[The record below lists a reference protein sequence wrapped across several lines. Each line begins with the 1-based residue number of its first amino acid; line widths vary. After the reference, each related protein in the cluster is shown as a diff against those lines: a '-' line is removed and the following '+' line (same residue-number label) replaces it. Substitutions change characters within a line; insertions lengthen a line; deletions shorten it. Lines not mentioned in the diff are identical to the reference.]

1 MLHRSTSN
9 LPLSHRS
16 TSPSSC
22 SSLSAPLFLPDPP
35 ATTLSLC
42 FQTTATTNLAFDQKS
57 TIWGDFAQVHSDYL
71 LKQPSSAFVFSGLP
85 VTFTL
90 VLKYN
95 LIWSILVF
103 ECASNHCQKD
113 NAHIEAPE
121 LYICTQINETPIT
134 SMSLSPT
141 CVRIERIFV
150 KVSFEAVFR
159 AGSYSY
165 QLTAGGKNSLLGRR
179 RRRKGDDKIEF
190 LEKRWRSTSWP
201 STSCWW
207 SGWEEHCWRNAM
219 MTTMF
224 VRSIGWHCPPLQKW
238 PWMELNSA
246 TRSWWWFY
254 VWGLCQS
261 NILSGYKSSS
271 NVFPIFLWRSNKT
284 PHISVEIK

>member
-1 MLHRSTSN
+1 
-9 LPLSHRS
+9 
-16 TSPSSC
+16 
-22 SSLSAPLFLPDPP
+22 
-35 ATTLSLC
+35 
-42 FQTTATTNLAFDQKS
+42 
-57 TIWGDFAQVHSDYL
+57 
-71 LKQPSSAFVFSGLP
+71 
-85 VTFTL
+85 
-90 VLKYN
+90 
-95 LIWSILVF
+95 
-103 ECASNHCQKD
+103 
-113 NAHIEAPE
+113 
-121 LYICTQINETPIT
+121 
-134 SMSLSPT
+134 MSLSPT

-284 PHISVEIK
+284 PHISAEIKQYSSYICEGQIYFCEGLVAALELDLPLKVGNWSEGQFLPILNFPPFCSRSKEREIRFWVLVN

>member
-71 LKQPSSAFVFSGLP
+71 LKQLSSAFVFSGFP

-113 NAHIEAPE
+113 NAHIETPE

-159 AGSYSY
+159 AGSYSTNW
-165 QLTAGGKNSLLGRR
+165 QRGERIHFSEEEEEEKATTKSSFSKRGGDPLLGPRHHVDGQDEKSTAGEMRWWQQCLSDQLDGIALPSKN
-179 RRRKGDDKIEF
+179 D
-190 LEKRWRSTSWP
+190 LE
-201 STSCWW
+201 W
-207 SGWEEHCWRNAM
+207 S
-219 MTTMF
+219 
-224 VRSIGWHCPPLQKW
+224 
-238 PWMELNSA
+238 
-246 TRSWWWFY
+246 
-254 VWGLCQS
+254 
-261 NILSGYKSSS
+261 
-271 NVFPIFLWRSNKT
+271 
-284 PHISVEIK
+284 